1 MASPPVTIRSKKL
14 KRFLFV
20 GPTGA
25 GKFVY
30 DISLI
35 IKQEVYCYRQ
45 VKNNQLLL

>member
-25 GKFVY
+25 GKH
-30 DISLI
+30 IHI
-35 IKQEVYCYRQ
+35 IMIDFEIE
-45 VKNNQLLL
+45 NL